1 MNRAARRQL
10 CDDHEASMLMAMI
23 SERSDVPMKQLM
35 ACWAMTPGRDRAEV
49 KDNMRQFIKE
59 LQEYENA

>member
-1 MNRAARRQL
+1 
-10 CDDHEASMLMAMI
+10 MLMAMI